1 MLFHIIG
8 SRLLYIHIV
17 FGLCCYTIIT
27 TPPTTFAS
35 CTAFTF
41 AWETRTRMK
50 KTTLLSATIP
60 TTKTTTTA
68 SMTMAN
74 NIPRRSI
81 FFLPIIIGATTT
93 ATMFPSVS
101 TAAASVA
108 SVASSFVEQTKNDNG
123 SNSND
128 DDDGSNNK
136 WITQR
141 LEEETKIEDQ
151 QQQQRPFV
159 SAAFSRKEYTNSIV
173 ASRDTNISPFEVYD
187 TILQLKT
194 KQQQVEVTGDNG
206 SYSSSNNNDKNLRA
220 LDVGAGAGVS
230 TQVIYQQ
237 LGYINIDAIDWSGDA
252 WNTNVIEN
260 DIGYCPSTV
269 KFYEL
274 DDERFVEQW
283 KQKEDDKYDIIV
295 FNFAVNRSK
304 ALYFCQNLLKKDGLL
319 LAPINAQQDY
329 WLKQTYQLLD
339 TDGNLLWSAID
350 VGAWSVQFQPDVTQD
365 TCQGIW
371 CMPYNGFK
379 KLGR

>member
-1 MLFHIIG
+1 MDG
-8 SRLLYIHIV
+8 
-17 FGLCCYTIIT
+17 
-27 TPPTTFAS
+27 
-35 CTAFTF
+35 
-41 AWETRTRMK
+41 
-50 KTTLLSATIP
+50 
-60 TTKTTTTA
+60 
-68 SMTMAN
+68 
-74 NIPRRSI
+74 
-81 FFLPIIIGATTT
+81 
-93 ATMFPSVS
+93 
-101 TAAASVA
+101 
-108 SVASSFVEQTKNDNG
+108 
-123 SNSND
+123 
-128 DDDGSNNK
+128 DDGS
-136 WITQR
+136 
-141 LEEETKIEDQ
+141 
-151 QQQQRPFV
+151 
-159 SAAFSRKEYTNSIV
+159 S
-173 ASRDTNISPFEVYD
+173 
-187 TILQLKT
+187 
-194 KQQQVEVTGDNG
+194 
-206 SYSSSNNNDKNLRA
+206 SSSNNNDKNLRA

-252 WNTNVIEN
+252 WNANVIEN